1 MVKLSNKNI
10 PMKPIILVLSLV
22 LLGSCVSQKSYDELQ
37 ETVTY
42 YKEQATV
49 TDSLNNA
56 TRNAEL
62 EKQEIEVDLKTAM
75 MEIEQLTA
83 TNKSLYN
90 SYQEMLTKY
99 NSLINQNREVLSVTS
114 YENLSLQ
121 EAVAKKEDELDQ
133 KKQALQQMEYEL
145 RQKEDRIRTAEYN
158 YTEAR
163 GSISAKNQR
172 IQELEAS
179 LQANE
184 KTMTQLRNSMNE
196 VLRGFSSQDL
206 SAVERNGKMYLSLS
220 QNLLFSSGSNEIDW
234 KGRQAIM
241 KLAEALKSNP
251 DIDITVEGHT
261 DSDGT
266 ASKNWDLSVL
276 RATTVVKL
284 LASYGVSS
292 ERLIA
297 SGRAFYA
304 PIASNSDHASKG
316 LNRRTEIILSPQLDQ
331 LYNLIRP

>member
-1 MVKLSNKNI
+1 
-10 PMKPIILVLSLV
+10 MKPITLLFVLV
-22 LLGSCVSQKSYDELQ
+22 LLGSCVSKKSYDELQ
-37 ETVTY
+37 ETVNY

-62 EKQEIEVDLKTAM
+62 EKQEIEVDLKAAM

-83 TNKSLYN
+83 TNKSLYG
-90 SYQEMLTKY
+90 SYQEMLNKY
-99 NSLINQNREVLSVTS
+99 NSLINQNREVLSATS
-114 YENLSLQ
+114 YENLNLQ
-121 EAVAKKEDELDQ
+121 EAVAQKQDQLDQ
-133 KKQALQQMEYEL
+133 KERALLQMEYEL
-145 RQKEDRIRTAEYN
+145 QQERDRLRTAEYN
-158 YTEAR
+158 YTAAQ
-163 GSISAKNQR
+163 GNLNAKDQKIR
-172 IQELEAS
+172 ELEAS

-184 KTMTQLRNSMNE
+184 RTMNQLRNSMNE
-196 VLRGFSSQDL
+196 VLRGFSSEEL

-234 KGRQAIM
+234 KGRQALM
-241 KLAEALKSNP
+241 KVAQALKSNP

-266 ASKNWDLSVL
+266 ASKNWDLSVM

-284 LASYGVSS
+284 LASYGIPS
-292 ERLIA
+292 ERLTA
-297 SGRAFYA
+297 SGRGFYA
-304 PIASNSDHASKG
+304 PVASNDTRAGKG

-331 LYNLIRP
+331 LYNLIRQ